1 MIAVTIEEAAQ
12 PQVQSRATPYSN
24 SLRYTNFYPLYNGAN
39 DQVDPVLRVQPV
51 QFQRVLPRY
60 RLSTSETRDLGVGP
74 MFTEVPSI
82 SLRRNQDIEISGE
95 DRSVSATGAAAAGQL
110 RGRAAELEPWKG
122 SQVDLFA

>member
-1 MIAVTIEEAAQ
+1 MQETAAHTR
-12 PQVQSRATPYSN
+12 VQSAATSHRNP
-24 SLRYTNFYPLYNGAN
+24 LRYTNFYPLYDGAN

-74 MFTEVPSI
+74 AFTEVPS
-82 SLRRNQDIEISGE
+82 
-95 DRSVSATGAAAAGQL
+95 VSAPRIRETESFGEARGGVKTPDAPAGQL
-110 RGRAAELEPWKG
+110 QRGRAQLEPWKG